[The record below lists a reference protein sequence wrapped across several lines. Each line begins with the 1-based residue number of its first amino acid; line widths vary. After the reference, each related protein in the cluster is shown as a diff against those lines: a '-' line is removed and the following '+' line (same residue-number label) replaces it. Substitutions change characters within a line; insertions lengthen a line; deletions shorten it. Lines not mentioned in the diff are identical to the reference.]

1 MKRRQNP
8 NQDIIEF
15 KWCWVTVRD
24 TKSVYTKARCRLRVK
39 RRNTHPEEMF
49 SALHLKADSS
59 QTSRH
64 DCFVPKPEVFNGLGH
79 VPLAQWMSA
88 VLSRHR
94 YHRRAAPCT
103 RIKHLV
109 TCRSQY
115 NMHLLLFVPPPGLA
129 HLPTQFAA

>member
-1 MKRRQNP
+1 MGVDRRCP
-8 NQDIIEF
+8 SMSAIERI
-15 KWCWVTVRD
+15 T
-24 TKSVYTKARCRLRVK
+24 
-39 RRNTHPEEMF
+39 
-49 SALHLKADSS
+49 DSS
-59 QTSRH
+59 RTSRH
-64 DCFVPKPEVFNGLGH
+64 VRDVPKPEVFNGLGH
-79 VPLAQWMSA
+79 VPLVQWMSA

-109 TCRSQY
+109 TCRPQY